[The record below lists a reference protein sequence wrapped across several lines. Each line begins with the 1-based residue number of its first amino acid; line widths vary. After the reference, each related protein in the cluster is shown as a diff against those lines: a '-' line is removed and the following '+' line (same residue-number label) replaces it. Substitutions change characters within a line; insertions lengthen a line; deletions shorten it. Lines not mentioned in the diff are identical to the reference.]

1 MAFLQ
6 LQNYQSLQI
15 LLLVVPSQ
23 WIQTHHIS
31 FRFFWVVHDRQK
43 ECCARSLPREN
54 ILKIEQIYKNVFL
67 QIMSLLSIRD
77 RKASTAG
84 DSAASFSS
92 WNCPET
98 CPKRACVLSTSK
110 ATAFNVESN
119 GFFWGLDNKNTGHF
133 NIFCPEVEC
142 FGK

>member
-98 CPKRACVLSTSK
+98 CVR
-110 ATAFNVESN
+110 AFNVKSN
-119 GFFWGLDNKNTGHF
+119 GFQRRKQRLFLGTGQQEYRTF
-133 NIFCPEVEC
+133 
-142 FGK
+142 